1 MNTEK
6 LLNNAPHHQQADNLK
21 RAIGLPRLILYGLG
35 VTIGAGIYVLV
46 GETAGRAGIYA
57 PSAFLM
63 AAFVMVFS
71 AASFAEFSGRV
82 PQSAGESAF
91 VDEGFKMAWLS
102 ALTGYAIILAGIVAA
117 AAISLG
123 SAGYIST
130 LVDLPQSLIV
140 LLIVSSMGVIAVWG
154 IAESITIASILTLI
168 EIVGL
173 LVIIYAGFQADPY
186 LITKIPQSIPAFND
200 GIAMTAIISA
210 SLLAF
215 FAFVGFDDVVNVVEE
230 AIEPAKIMPWAIGI
244 TLVVVTVLYFL
255 ISLIAVNALPLDEL
269 ASSSAPVGLLFKH
282 LTGLSPISIALIA
295 IAATLNGIVIQI
307 IMASR
312 VMYGLGKKRYL
323 PHQLSKVNKVTRT
336 PVNATIIITLLALIF
351 ALYIPLDKLAEFTSQ
366 IILGIFFLV
375 NLALVMVKWRGDEAP
390 KGIFIVPIAIPV
402 IGSVTCLFLLT
413 APLFI

>member
-1 MNTEK
+1 MNTDTK
-6 LLNNAPHHQQADNLK
+6 SSHAPLEQTDHLK

-46 GETAGRAGIYA
+46 GETAGRAGMHA
-57 PSAFLM
+57 PSAFIL

-91 VDEGFKMAWLS
+91 VDQGFRMAWLS

-130 LVDLPQSLIV
+130 LVNVPFPVIV
-140 LLIVSSMGVIAVWG
+140 TVVVCSMGLIAVWG

-168 EIVGL
+168 EVAGL
-173 LVIIYAGFQADPY
+173 LVIIVAGFQSDPA
-186 LITKIPQSIPAFND
+186 LIAKIPNSIPALGD
-200 GIAMTAIISA
+200 GVAMTAIISA

-230 AIEPAKIMPWAIGI
+230 TIEPAKIMPWAIGI
-244 TLVVVTVLYFL
+244 TLVIVTILYFL
-255 ISLIAVNALPLDEL
+255 ISLIAVNALSLEEL
-269 ASSSAPVGLLFKH
+269 AASRAPVGLLFER
-282 LTGLSPISIALIA
+282 LTGLSSVSIALIA

-312 VMYGLGKKRYL
+312 VMYGLGRKRYL
-323 PHQLSKVNKVTRT
+323 PRQLSKVNHITKT
-336 PVNATIIITLLALIF
+336 PVYATVLVTALALFF
-351 ALYIPLDKLAEFTSQ
+351 ALYIPLDKLAEYTSQ
-366 IILGIFFLV
+366 IILGVFCLV
-375 NLALVMVKWRGDEAP
+375 NISLVFVKWRKDAVPEGV
-390 KGIFIVPIAIPV
+390 FIVPIIVPV
-402 IGSVTCLFLLT
+402 IGAITCFTLLT
-413 APLFI
+413 APLFIP

>member
-1 MNTEK
+1 MK
-6 LLNNAPHHQQADNLK
+6 NNKVVPKNHPKQQAGNLK

-46 GETAGRAGIYA
+46 GETAGRAGVYA
-57 PSAFLM
+57 PSAFIV

-130 LVDLPQSLIV
+130 LVDLPHFIIV
-140 LLIVSSMGVIAVWG
+140 LLIISCMGLIAIWG

-168 EIVGL
+168 EVAGL
-173 LVIIYAGFQADPY
+173 LVIIVAGFQVEPN
-186 LITKIPQSIPAFND
+186 LIAKIPQSIPSFND
-200 GIAMTAIISA
+200 GIAITAIISA

-230 AIEPAKIMPWAIGI
+230 TIEPAKIMPWAIGI
-244 TLVVVTVLYFL
+244 TLVIVTVLYFL

-269 ASSSAPVGLLFKH
+269 ASSRAPVGLLFER
-282 LTGLSPISIALIA
+282 LTGLSSVSIALIA

-323 PHQLSKVNKVTRT
+323 PHQLAKVNNITRT
-336 PVNATIIITLLALIF
+336 PVIATIIITVLALIF
-351 ALYIPLDKLAEFTSQ
+351 ALFLPLDKLAEFTSQ
-366 IILGIFFLV
+366 IILSVFFLV
-375 NLALVMVKWRGDEAP
+375 NLALVSLKWRGDEAP
-390 KGIFIVPIAIPV
+390 EGIFVVPIVIPIIGAI
-402 IGSVTCLFLLT
+402 TCLALLT